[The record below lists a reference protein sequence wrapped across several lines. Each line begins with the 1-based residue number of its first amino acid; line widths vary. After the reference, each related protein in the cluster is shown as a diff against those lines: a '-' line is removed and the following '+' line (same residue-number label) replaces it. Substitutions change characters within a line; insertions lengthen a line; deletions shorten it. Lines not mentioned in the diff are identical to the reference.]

1 MDLLNDAALNN
12 SLLNDYASKL
22 DELKQ
27 QGNLRQFTSNVQQ
40 GRMIEIQGHSM
51 LNLSSN
57 DYLGL
62 AADLTLRE
70 QFFDET
76 PNELRVMSSSSSRLL
91 TGNFPEYEQLEASL
105 SQAFHGRAALL
116 FNSVYHMNIGILPA
130 LSDSKTLILADKLV
144 HASMIDGIRLSSAK
158 YVRYRHNDLNH
169 LQQLLQQYHTDEAF
183 ERIIVVTESIFSMDG
198 DETDLAELVRIKQ
211 QFAKVMLYVD
221 EAHAIGVRGEQG
233 LGCAE
238 QYAVID
244 EIDLLVGTFGK
255 ALASV
260 GGYLICHPIIREYL
274 INSMRPLI
282 FSTAQPPMCMAW
294 TDFIFQKVLGL
305 QQQRQHLQQ
314 ISQNLQQSVQA
325 KGFDCPSTSHIVPVI
340 IGESQK
346 TVEKA
351 RQLQQAG
358 FYIMPVRPPTV
369 PKHSS
374 RLRISLTSQ
383 VNQADLEQ
391 LVALL

>member
-1 MDLLNDAALNN
+1 MN
-12 SLLNDYASKL
+12 LLNDYAAKL

-27 QGNLRQFTSNVQQ
+27 QGNLRQFTSNIQQ
-40 GRMIEIQGHSM
+40 GRYIEINNQKM

-62 AADLTLRE
+62 ASDIKLRE

-76 PNELRVMSSSSSRLL
+76 PNQLRIMSSSSSRLL

-105 SQAFHGRAALL
+105 SQAFQGRAALL
-116 FNSVYHMNIGILPA
+116 FNSGYHMNIGILPA

-144 HASMIDGIRLSSAK
+144 HASMIDGIRLSTAK

-169 LQQLLQQYHTDEAF
+169 LSQLLQNYHVDETF
-183 ERIIVVTESIFSMDG
+183 DRIIVVTESIFSMDG
-198 DETDLAELVRIKQ
+198 DETDLAELVRIKK

-238 QYAVID
+238 QYGVID
-244 EIDLLVGTFGK
+244 DIDLLVGTFGK

-260 GGYLICHPIIREYL
+260 GGYLICHSIIREYL

-282 FSTAQPPMCMAW
+282 FSTAQPPLCMAW
-294 TDFIFQKVLGL
+294 TDFIFQKVLTL
-305 QQQRQHLQQ
+305 KNERQHLNN
-314 ISQNLQQSVQA
+314 ISQSLQQVVLS

-346 TVEKA
+346 TVDKA
-351 RQLQQAG
+351 TQLQQAG

>member
-1 MDLLNDAALNN
+1 MN
-12 SLLNDYASKL
+12 LLNDYAAKL

-27 QGNLRQFTSNVQQ
+27 QGNLRQFTSNIQQ
-40 GRMIEIQGHSM
+40 GRVIEINNHKM

-62 AADLTLRE
+62 AADIKLRE

-76 PNELRVMSSSSSRLL
+76 PNELRIMSSSSSRLL

-105 SQAFHGRAALL
+105 SQAFQGRAALL
-116 FNSVYHMNIGILPA
+116 FNSGYHMNIGILPA
-130 LSDSKTLILADKLV
+130 LCDSKTLILADKLV

-158 YVRYRHNDLNH
+158 YVRYRHNDLSH
-169 LQQLLQQYHTDEAF
+169 LTQLLQQYQVNESFD
-183 ERIIVVTESIFSMDG
+183 RIIVVTESIFSMDG
-198 DETDLAELVRIKQ
+198 NETDLAELVRIKK
-211 QFAKVMLYVD
+211 QFTKVMLYVD

-238 QYAVID
+238 QYGVID
-244 EIDLLVGTFGK
+244 DIDLLVGTFGK

-282 FSTAQPPMCMAW
+282 FSTAQPPICMAW
-294 TDFIFQKVLGL
+294 TDFIFQKVLTL
-305 QQQRQHLQQ
+305 KNQRQHLKN
-314 ISQNLQQSVQA
+314 ISQSLQQAVLS

-346 TVEKA
+346 TVDKA
-351 RQLQQAG
+351 TQLQRAG

-374 RLRISLTSQ
+374 RLRISLTTQVSQ
-383 VNQADLEQ
+383 TDLDQ
-391 LVALL
+391 LVGLL

>member
-1 MDLLNDAALNN
+1 MK
-12 SLLNDYASKL
+12 LLNDYAEKL

-40 GRMIEIQGHSM
+40 GRYIEINNQKM

-62 AADLTLRE
+62 ASDLALRE

-76 PNELRVMSSSSSRLL
+76 PNELRIMSSSSSRLL
-91 TGNFPEYEQLEASL
+91 TGNFPEYGQLESSL
-105 SQAFHGRAALL
+105 SQAFQGRAALL
-116 FNSVYHMNIGILPA
+116 FNSGYHMNIGILPA

-144 HASMIDGIRLSSAK
+144 HASMIDGIRLSTAK
-158 YVRYRHNDLNH
+158 YVRYRHNDLKH
-169 LQQLLQQYHTDEAF
+169 LNQLLQQYHADELF
-183 ERIIVVTESIFSMDG
+183 DRIIVVTESIFSMDG
-198 DETDLAELVRIKQ
+198 DETDLAELVRIKK

-238 QYAVID
+238 QYGVID
-244 EIDLLVGTFGK
+244 DIDLLVGTFGK

-260 GGYLICHPIIREYL
+260 GGYLICHSIIREYL

-282 FSTAQPPMCMAW
+282 FSTAQPPLCMAW
-294 TDFIFQKVLGL
+294 TDFIFQKVLAL
-305 QQQRQHLQQ
+305 KNERQHLNT
-314 ISQNLQQSVQA
+314 ISQSLQQAVLG

-340 IGESQK
+340 LGESQK
-346 TVEKA
+346 TVDKA
-351 RQLQQAG
+351 TQLQQAG

-374 RLRISLTSQ
+374 RLRISLTTQVSQ
-383 VNQADLEQ
+383 TDLDQ

>member
-1 MDLLNDAALNN
+1 MI
-12 SLLNDYASKL
+12 LLNDYAAKL

-40 GRMIEIQGHSM
+40 GRYIEINNQKM

-62 AADLTLRE
+62 ASDIKLRE

-76 PNELRVMSSSSSRLL
+76 PNELRIMSSSSSRLL
-91 TGNFPEYEQLEASL
+91 TGNFPEYEQLESSL
-105 SQAFHGRAALL
+105 SQAFQGRAALL
-116 FNSVYHMNIGILPA
+116 FNSGYHMNIGILPA
-130 LSDSKTLILADKLV
+130 LSDSKTLILADKLI
-144 HASMIDGIRLSSAK
+144 HASMIDGIRLSTAK
-158 YVRYRHNDLNH
+158 YVRYRHNDLKH
-169 LQQLLQQYHTDEAF
+169 LSQLLQQYHADETF
-183 ERIIVVTESIFSMDG
+183 DRIIVVTESIFSMDG
-198 DETDLAELVRIKQ
+198 DETDLAELVRIKK

-238 QYAVID
+238 QYGVMD
-244 EIDLLVGTFGK
+244 DIDLLVGTFGK

-260 GGYLICHPIIREYL
+260 GGYVICHSIIREYL

-294 TDFIFQKVLGL
+294 TDFIFQKVLTL
-305 QQQRQHLQQ
+305 KNERQHLNNL
-314 ISQNLQQSVQA
+314 SQSLQQAVLS

-340 IGESQK
+340 LGESQ
-346 TVEKA
+346 TAVDKA
-351 RQLQQAG
+351 TQLQQAG

-374 RLRISLTSQ
+374 RLRISLTTQVSQ
-383 VNQADLEQ
+383 TDLDQ
-391 LVALL
+391 LVGLL

>member
-1 MDLLNDAALNN
+1 MILLNGYAA
-12 SLLNDYASKL
+12 KL

-40 GRMIEIQGHSM
+40 GRYIEINSRKM

-62 AADLTLRE
+62 ASDIKLRE

-76 PNELRVMSSSSSRLL
+76 PNELRIMSSSSSRLL
-91 TGNFPEYEQLEASL
+91 TGNFPEYEQLESSL
-105 SQAFHGRAALL
+105 SQAFQGRAALL
-116 FNSVYHMNIGILPA
+116 FNSGYHMNIGILPA
-130 LSDSKTLILADKLV
+130 LCDSKTLILADKLV

-169 LQQLLQQYHTDEAF
+169 LTQLLQNYHADETF
-183 ERIIVVTESIFSMDG
+183 DRIIVVTESIFSMDG
-198 DETDLAELVRIKQ
+198 DETDLAELVRIKK

-238 QYAVID
+238 QYGVID
-244 EIDLLVGTFGK
+244 DIDLLVGTFGK

-294 TDFIFQKVLGL
+294 TDFIFQKVLTL
-305 QQQRQHLQQ
+305 KNERQHLNT
-314 ISQNLQQSVQA
+314 ISQSLQQAVLS

-346 TVEKA
+346 TVDKA
-351 RQLQQAG
+351 TQLQRAG

-374 RLRISLTSQ
+374 RLRISLTTQVSQ
-383 VNQADLEQ
+383 TDLDQ

>member
-1 MDLLNDAALNN
+1 MK
-12 SLLNDYASKL
+12 LLNDYAAKL
-22 DELKQ
+22 NELKQ

-40 GRMIEIQGHSM
+40 GRYIEINNQKM

-62 AADLTLRE
+62 AADIKLRE

-76 PNELRVMSSSSSRLL
+76 PNELRIMSSSSSRLL
-91 TGNFPEYEQLEASL
+91 TGNFPEYEQLEDSL
-105 SQAFHGRAALL
+105 SLAFHGRAALL
-116 FNSVYHMNIGILPA
+116 FNSGYHMNIGILPA
-130 LSDSKTLILADKLV
+130 LSDSRTLILADKLV
-144 HASMIDGIRLSSAK
+144 HASMIDGIRLSTAK
-158 YVRYRHNDLNH
+158 YVRYRHNDLSH
-169 LQQLLQQYHTDEAF
+169 LTQLLQQYQVNESFD
-183 ERIIVVTESIFSMDG
+183 RIIVVTESIFSMDG
-198 DETDLAELVRIKQ
+198 NETDLAELVRIKK
-211 QFAKVMLYVD
+211 QFTKVMLYVD

-238 QYAVID
+238 QYGVID
-244 EIDLLVGTFGK
+244 DIDLLVGTFGK

-282 FSTAQPPMCMAW
+282 FSTAQPPICMAW
-294 TDFIFQKVLGL
+294 TDFIFQKVLTL
-305 QQQRQHLQQ
+305 KNQRQHLKN
-314 ISQNLQQSVQA
+314 ISQSLQQAVLS

-346 TVEKA
+346 TVDKA
-351 RQLQQAG
+351 TQLQRAG

-374 RLRISLTSQ
+374 RLRISLTTQVSQ
-383 VNQADLEQ
+383 TDLDQ
-391 LVALL
+391 LVGLL